1 MSPTQSLRVLR
12 EPPPVPGPDGLAPG
26 ASPRPSA
33 RRGAA
38 LKGGRGRRMGS
49 RALAPGRRGRR
60 CRMACPAPGPAGG
73 PERPA
78 VKAITVVGPSGR
90 PGQLVTGVSGKVASP
105 VLRRQAHT
113 ASVGH
118 SKPGGGEVGRGA
130 WTGDLEDS
138 RLVGAC
144 GVGASVRVGRSA
156 LCRASVSMFVTG
168 GRCALSPGLPGAPSP
183 AAQGLDCGQPDGPD
197 PFPASG

>member
-12 EPPPVPGPDGLAPG
+12 EPPPVPGPDGLASG

-90 PGQLVTGVSGKVASP
+90 PGQLVTGVSGRVASP
-105 VLRRQAHT
+105 RAQT
-113 ASVGH
+113 
-118 SKPGGGEVGRGA
+118 PGTHRVCGPQRAGGRGGA

-168 GRCALSPGLPGAPSP
+168 GRCASSPGLPGAPSP
-183 AAQGLDCGQPDGPD
+183 AAQGPDCGQPDGPD
-197 PFPASG
+197 PFPAAG